1 MQKSKIEGQNF
12 KEHYRMYKAGKVW
25 LFSGIITFGVSV
37 GLFNGEVVRA
47 DTLPSTTVQK
57 SDVGS
62 TNTTQNSA
70 DRVVLGTSN
79 SSTGTVQSVTAS
91 SNTTQQASTANSSN
105 TPSKNADISE
115 SIGKLGNGSF
125 GSGVGTTSAST
136 ESVQSAM
143 ATSSEAIQSVAS
155 SSDVSSIK
163 DTNTNKTSSTQ
174 NFIDTNEPQ
183 PANANVNS
191 DERDANVAD
200 SVVSSQVAISNAKS
214 QASPIKIDSQASIE
228 SAAQLASS
236 IVMADKAPT
245 KENTDVS
252 SNAVQT
258 IDQQKNVPN
267 VERLKMQLPDNS
279 LITYDGLNSLNVT
292 LPNGVIQGQIN
303 AAKQVLE
310 NSGISNLQLS
320 VKDGI
325 LDYPDNE
332 TIKVILG
339 NASKKYDNNSGTDD
353 LVKVSV
359 TPTEL
364 MYMPDLTEDDFTG
377 VTSQDVGTYPIRLSE
392 QGLQKLQSANPSQT
406 ITANNIKAGTFTITP
421 LNITVT
427 VSNTMLKVYDGTT
440 KITLDNLIDAGVDSF
455 TQPAADAVGSAT
467 IGFPKAGEFASLN
480 GAREWISITHEPDVL
495 MNDSDMS
502 FKMPNTDM
510 SSLFFQFLK
519 EHPDINGVSKS
530 DLEKMLAD
538 PVYGPKTRKQI
549 MDFLAQF
556 DFSGFT
562 NPNVGTQKPSGLL
575 AGVLSKDGTPIFSSV
590 GYAPVNMTLA
600 AQESF
605 RKSNP
610 NYNVTSFKAGQM
622 AILPVPV
629 TITAPTVSKMYDG
642 KPYTGKF
649 DATVDGK
656 PAAGTPLN
664 FTVEDVPTNVNVGK
678 YTTNVT
684 AKSDDNLNYT
694 VTTKT
699 GSVTITPNT
708 ESKIELMSASKVY
721 DGDSKTDPTIYGVK
735 LSEGLLAPTWTA
747 SDFDLS
753 GMTSQNV
760 GQYPVKLSATGL
772 AKLQAVNP
780 NYTITTANLT
790 NTTLTITKA
799 PVTIKANDSSKVV
812 GQTDPKL
819 TSSVTGQPAAGVQL
833 TYQMS
838 RNAGEAVGTY
848 PITIT
853 MVTTDNANY
862 DVTVISGTFSIS
874 SIPTKELSATVGK
887 IEKTYDGT
895 LNFSALPT
903 VTITDTTGVKN
914 LTLDHKDF
922 DWTNVKPEVGQYT
935 VTLSASGI
943 AKILA
948 ANPGTSLTEANV
960 TAGTVLIN
968 KAPVTVTAIDN
979 NKVAGQTDPKL
990 TVTVTGQPATGVQP
1004 TYQLSRTVGE
1014 EAGTY
1019 PITVLANATD
1029 NPNYDITVVNGTFTI
1044 TPIPGK
1050 VLSATVGKIEKT
1062 YACTPF
1068 ADAATSSSATITKT
1082 PTILNIS
1089 SKAGNQVDSYSRK
1102 GKEANQNKLP
1112 HTGESGV
1119 PLAAWMM
1126 LLVGWLT
1133 SVASITSRLKKKRDN

>member
-495 MNDSDMS
+495 MNDSAMS

-510 SSLFFQFLK
+510 SSLFFQF
-519 EHPDINGVSKS
+519 
-530 DLEKMLAD
+530 
-538 PVYGPKTRKQI
+538 
-549 MDFLAQF
+549 
-556 DFSGFT
+556 
-562 NPNVGTQKPSGLL
+562 
-575 AGVLSKDGTPIFSSV
+575 
-590 GYAPVNMTLA
+590 
-600 AQESF
+600 
-605 RKSNP
+605 
-610 NYNVTSFKAGQM
+610 
-622 AILPVPV
+622 
-629 TITAPTVSKMYDG
+629 
-642 KPYTGKF
+642 GKF
-649 DATVDGK
+649 Y
-656 PAAGTPLN
+656 N
-664 FTVEDVPTNVNVGK
+664 
-678 YTTNVT
+678 
-684 AKSDDNLNYT
+684 
-694 VTTKT
+694 
-699 GSVTITPNT
+699 
-708 ESKIELMSASKVY
+708 
-721 DGDSKTDPTIYGVK
+721 
-735 LSEGLLAPTWTA
+735 
-747 SDFDLS
+747 
-753 GMTSQNV
+753 
-760 GQYPVKLSATGL
+760 
-772 AKLQAVNP
+772 
-780 NYTITTANLT
+780 
-790 NTTLTITKA
+790 
-799 PVTIKANDSSKVV
+799 
-812 GQTDPKL
+812 
-819 TSSVTGQPAAGVQL
+819 
-833 TYQMS
+833 
-838 RNAGEAVGTY
+838 
-848 PITIT
+848 
-853 MVTTDNANY
+853 
-862 DVTVISGTFSIS
+862 
-874 SIPTKELSATVGK
+874 
-887 IEKTYDGT
+887 
-895 LNFSALPT
+895 
-903 VTITDTTGVKN
+903 
-914 LTLDHKDF
+914 
-922 DWTNVKPEVGQYT
+922 
-935 VTLSASGI
+935 
-943 AKILA
+943 
-948 ANPGTSLTEANV
+948 
-960 TAGTVLIN
+960 
-968 KAPVTVTAIDN
+968 
-979 NKVAGQTDPKL
+979 
-990 TVTVTGQPATGVQP
+990 
-1004 TYQLSRTVGE
+1004 
-1014 EAGTY
+1014 
-1019 PITVLANATD
+1019 
-1029 NPNYDITVVNGTFTI
+1029 
-1044 TPIPGK
+1044 
-1050 VLSATVGKIEKT
+1050 
-1062 YACTPF
+1062 
-1068 ADAATSSSATITKT
+1068 
-1082 PTILNIS
+1082 
-1089 SKAGNQVDSYSRK
+1089 
-1102 GKEANQNKLP
+1102 
-1112 HTGESGV
+1112 
-1119 PLAAWMM
+1119 
-1126 LLVGWLT
+1126 
-1133 SVASITSRLKKKRDN
+1133 